1 MRDLTVP
8 QLIAIQ
14 LQLNS
19 PSVVPAPDTA
29 YKAANNFGPLPTAL
43 DSEKWSPAE
52 FLSRSFPYCPLP
64 DKPPASVKAEDWDA
78 RVKYLLTN
86 KFIHRS
92 SLPTLDMVKTWLTVS
107 VPPYLQPP
115 GDTPTEGRHLIPP
128 EQVQMVN
135 KQLITLTTPNEKF
148 SNISGPG

>member
-8 QLIAIQ
+8 QLLATRHQ
-14 LQLNS
+14 LAY

-43 DSEKWSPAE
+43 DSESWTPAE

-64 DKPPASVKAEDWDA
+64 SKPPASVKPEDWDA
-78 RVKYLLTN
+78 RVNHLLSN
-86 KFIHRS
+86 KLIHRS
-92 SLPTLDMVKTWLTVS
+92 ALPTLNMVKSWLTVS

-115 GDTPTEGRHLIPP
+115 GDTPTEGRHHIPP

-135 KQLITLTTPNEKF
+135 KQLKSPAEILNIL
-148 SNISGPG
+148 NISGFR